1 MYVFHSNPLN
11 FVLAYN
17 VCCVSNENQNKIC
30 LNQVY
35 FHYHSSS
42 NLHEMSNLQKLKK
55 KKKKKKKSTIDNLS
69 SAEFAHRVGG
79 KG

>member
-11 FVLAYN
+11 FVLAYY

-35 FHYHSSS
+35 F
-42 NLHEMSNLQKLKK
+42 QKKHTHKKK
-55 KKKKKKKSTIDNLS
+55 KKKKKKKSTIDNFRLLNS
-69 SAEFAHRVGG
+69 LIELVVKVNLIQFNA
-79 KG
+79 